1 MGTADKFHYRSMDNL
16 VRIIGGGLAGTEAAW
31 QLARRGIA
39 VELFEMR
46 PLRRT
51 EAHASDDLAEVVCSN
66 SLRSDSLSAPA
77 GLLKAEMRQLNSL
90 IIRTAETHRVPAGSA
105 LAVDRAAFARGV
117 TQAIEALP
125 KVQVI
130 RHEVESIPDDGIV
143 IVATG
148 PLTSPAL
155 SRALTAQLGE
165 EHLYFYDAIS
175 PIVTAE
181 SIDMNLAYRA
191 ARYGKGGD
199 DYINLPLTQA
209 EYYRFIDAL
218 VAAER
223 VATHSFE
230 RFVPFEGCMPIEEMA
245 DRGKETLAFGPMR
258 AVGLID
264 PSTGRRPYA
273 VVQLRQEN
281 RASTLYNLVGFQT
294 KMTYA
299 EQRKVLAL
307 IPGLANAE
315 FIRLGSLHRNTFI
328 NAPQHLLPTLQWR
341 QRQSLFFAGQ
351 MTGVEGYI
359 ESAATGLLAGINAAN
374 LVFGKAPVVPPL
386 TTALGALLGY
396 ISDSERKRFQPMNVN
411 FGLISPLSVGLR
423 GKAKKEMLSRRALAD
438 MAAWLSEL
446 DGGAKGADAND
457 LVSVETLGRIHGETS
472 VEMQPLRND
481 GKAVVP

>member
-1 MGTADKFHYRSMDNL
+1 MSNV

-31 QLARRGIA
+31 QLARRGVA

-46 PLRRT
+46 PTRSTDAHGT
-51 EAHASDDLAEVVCSN
+51 EYLAEVVCSN

-77 GLLKAEMRQLNSL
+77 GLLKAEMRQLDSM
-90 IIRTAETHRVPAGSA
+90 IISVAQAHRVPAGSA
-105 LAVDRAAFARGV
+105 LAVDRDGFAQGV
-117 TQAIEALP
+117 TQTIASLTNV
-125 KVQVI
+125 KLI
-130 RHEVESIPDDGIV
+130 RQEVEAIPDDGIV
-143 IVATG
+143 ILASG

-155 SRALTAQLGE
+155 SRDLAAKLGE
-165 EHLYFYDAIS
+165 AHLYFYDAIS

-181 SIDMNLAYRA
+181 SIDMNVAYRA

-199 DYINLPLTQA
+199 DYLNLPLTRE

-218 VAAER
+218 VAAHR
-223 VATHSFE
+223 VPTHSFE
-230 RFVPFEGCMPIEEMA
+230 RFLPFEGCMPIEEMA

-264 PSTGRRPYA
+264 PRSGRRPYA

-281 RASTLYNLVGFQT
+281 RQQTLYNLVGFQT
-294 KMTYA
+294 KMTYT
-299 EQRKVLAL
+299 EQRKVFAL

-315 FIRLGSLHRNTFI
+315 FVRLGSLHRNTFI

-341 QRQSLFFAGQ
+341 QRSTLFFAGQ

-374 LVFGKAPVVPPL
+374 LIVGGAPVVPPP

-396 ISDSERKRFQPMNVN
+396 ISDPERKRFQPMNVN
-411 FGLISPLSVGLR
+411 FGLIPPLSARLR
-423 GKAKKEMLSRRALAD
+423 GRAKKEMLARRALAD
-438 MAAWLSEL
+438 MAAWRRDVEIDAASADVARASDTVTLS
-446 DGGAKGADAND
+446 
-457 LVSVETLGRIHGETS
+457 
-472 VEMQPLRND
+472 
-481 GKAVVP
+481 